1 MSEVLSGFPSPHP
14 LIHSPLYSILLCAQV
29 GFLLQTASPGHPC
42 SVLPMSL
49 GSRMAPSQDCM
60 LGRRGANQVF
70 TPLFSSCLTAVWQ
83 WLNWLWKRA
92 CALFHFSN
100 FPGSNNA
107 TPSLWP
113 FRLRGG
119 DSFCCCLS
127 PNTSTSLDGSF
138 NPVSSLN
145 SLCLNSLMHHLSTSC
160 TLIGSMP
167 SPKEHPD

>member
-1 MSEVLSGFPSPHP
+1 MSKILCFPSPHP
-14 LIHSPLYSILLCAQV
+14 LIHSPLSSILLYAQV
-29 GFLLQTASPGHPC
+29 GFRLQRASPEHPC

-49 GSRMAPSQDCM
+49 DYRMAPSQDCM
-60 LGRRGANQVF
+60 LGRERGQPSVHSPYF
-70 TPLFSSCLTAVWQ
+70 LPVSQPFWQ
-83 WLNWLWKRA
+83 WLNWLCKRA
-92 CALFHFSN
+92 CALFPFSN

-145 SLCLNSLMHHLSTSC
+145 SLCLSSF
-160 TLIGSMP
+160 
-167 SPKEHPD
+167 